1 MGKTKRCLLDLLLAV
16 CCVGLGFLLPWAFQ
30 WVNNGVQVL
39 LLLQLP
45 VLLCGMLCGP
55 AYGLSCGLLIVL
67 LPQFFPGIPGM
78 ALSTGA
84 LWELA
89 IYGFLAGLFTYLLAA
104 APRCSMSAFPCWGPC
119 CWAGCF
125 AGCWRPLSLPQ
136 DIPGPSGCG
145 SPLSFACRG
154 SCCSWQPALLSPW
167 LCAAARLRKRPELL
181 NTNKKAAQNRAA
193 FFYEMSHCPA
203 LSDQVGKTVVPVQ
216 KSAEKGSLL
225 CVFWCCSGL

>member
-104 APRCSMSAFPCWGPC
+104 APPVLNVSVSLLGAMLLGRVAWG
-119 CWAGCF
+119 
-125 AGCWRPLSLPQ
+125 
-136 DIPGPSGCG
+136 
-145 SPLSFACRG
+145 
-154 SCCSWQPALLSPW
+154 
-167 LCAAARLRKRPELL
+167 AARLALAGLSNGVFTFAEFLAGAFTTAVPGIICHILIIPPVVMALEKVRG
-181 NTNKKAAQNRAA
+181 RALA
-193 FFYEMSHCPA
+193 
-203 LSDQVGKTVVPVQ
+203 
-216 KSAEKGSLL
+216 
-225 CVFWCCSGL
+225 

>member
-104 APRCSMSAFPCWGPC
+104 APPV
-119 CWAGCF
+119 
-125 AGCWRPLSLPQ
+125 
-136 DIPGPSGCG
+136 
-145 SPLSFACRG
+145 
-154 SCCSWQPALLSPW
+154 
-167 LCAAARLRKRPELL
+167 L
-181 NTNKKAAQNRAA
+181 NV
-193 FFYEMSHCPA
+193 S
-203 LSDQVGKTVVPVQ
+203 V
-216 KSAEKGSLL
+216 SLL
-225 CVFWCCSGL
+225 GAMLLGRGFCGLLEALVFVPRYTWAQWLRESFVICLPGIVLQLAAIPLITLALRRCKIAETP